1 MDFAL
6 CCKKAGGQV
15 EKLQYLPSI
24 FFIFFHLVP
33 QMITIY
39 FHLILS
45 YLEQFRLLN
54 VLEQF
59 HLLGRIARNEL
70 FTRHS
75 FWQRF
80 NRLSNF
86 GEILKSLY
94 FQELHQIIGVVAP
107 ETAFRNVMS
116 SIWGLFFPSV
126 NLGAVGQR
134 KLELIMRSWDLVRQ
148 IFIGHWSQ
156 YFFRLSFHGPL
167 IIALW
172 GYP

>member
-6 CCKKAGGQV
+6 CFKKASGQV

-80 NRLSNF
+80 S
-86 GEILKSLY
+86 IDWATLKKYLNPYKYKY
-94 FQELHQIIGVVAP
+94 FQEPHQIIGVVTP
-107 ETAFRNVMS
+107 ETTFRNVMS

-134 KLELIMRSWDLVRQ
+134 KLELIMRSWDLVTQ

-156 YFFRLSFHGPL
+156 YFSDFHSM
-167 IIALW
+167 AH
-172 GYP
+172 